1 VRRERPGPTEGAA
14 LASAPPPPQGAYIPA
29 LATEALVLTAGMT
42 PRTDGNLEHVGRVG
56 AEVSLDDA
64 RAAAAI
70 AASNAVAAAS
80 SAVGGRAALRRALRL
95 TVYIVA
101 VDGFTDHSLVA
112 DGASGRLLELL
123 GPDAGVVVRSAVG
136 VQSLPGGA
144 CVEVELTC
152 ERTRTGNGG

>member
-1 VRRERPGPTEGAA
+1 VRGERSRPTEDAA
-14 LASAPPPPQGAYIPA
+14 LAPAPPRPQGAYVPA

-42 PRTDGNLEHVGRVG
+42 PRQDGTRIG
-56 AEVSLDDA
+56 AEVSLDDG

-70 AASNAVAAAS
+70 AATNAVAAATS
-80 SAVGGRAALRRALRL
+80 VVGGREGLRRALRL
-95 TVYIVA
+95 TVYICA
-101 VDGFTDHSLVA
+101 ADGFTNHSLVA

-136 VQSLPGGA
+136 VASLPGGA

-152 ERTRTGNGG
+152 ERARTSG